1 MRNPLAAVLESPE
14 AGKVSEADWKTIRRG
29 WYLGNDSFGDRLKD
43 LLENALEGKRRQS
56 YAGGALRAHD
66 ERGATALLKMGLK
79 ALEVTRKSMGRMS
92 KGAPEKQAMAW
103 LLRTRTAVSRRWV
116 AERLAM
122 GDESRVTQAVA
133 TVKAARAGKRRE
145 FRERLGAACDEEP
158 SLK

>member
-1 MRNPLAAVLESPE
+1 
-14 AGKVSEADWKTIRRG
+14 
-29 WYLGNDSFGDRLKD
+29 
-43 LLENALEGKRRQS
+43 
-56 YAGGALRAHD
+56 
-66 ERGATALLKMGLK
+66 
-79 ALEVTRKSMGRMS
+79 MGRMS

-133 TVKAARAGKRRE
+133 TVKAARAGKLRE
-145 FRERLGAACDEEP
+145 FRERLGAACDEES